1 VQICSI
7 VDEAVGVNV
16 DVEGRES
23 KRTEEHETRRIYE
36 CANTAC
42 RKEQNRRNLNMT
54 FPPTLASPKYLSIER
69 AWAQGPSEIARAAV
83 VDLSVM
89 DSWTSRTV
97 HLNTLLRTSDKW
109 TVSIAVN
116 CGYPIPT

>member
-1 VQICSI
+1 
-7 VDEAVGVNV
+7 VNV
-16 DVEGRES
+16 DVDVEEKS

-54 FPPTLASPKYLSIER
+54 FPPTLAPPKYLSIER
-69 AWAQGPSEIARAAV
+69 AWPSEIARAAAM
-83 VDLSVM
+83 DLSVM

-97 HLNTLLRTSDKW
+97 HLNTVVHTSGKW